1 MVCEADVPGEQDGE
15 PITTELDLDAFG
27 QLLQR
32 GEVTGGE
39 VVGQSDM
46 ELLLM
51 RLHVDVY
58 RLATLG

>member
-1 MVCEADVPGEQDGE
+1 MVCEADVPGEQDGQ
-15 PITTELDLDAFG
+15 PIATELDLDAFG

-46 ELLLM
+46 ELFLM
-51 RLHVDVY
+51 RLHVDVC